1 MKNFTLSPEAF
12 ERYMDASV
20 ELFMECYA
28 DTISIDSD
36 AAAQEQDS
44 PRLHKK
50 CASLVKA
57 FHRRKKLLR
66 AAKGAFRITK
76 AAAVLVILCMSL
88 SSVLFVTVEAVRTP
102 IMNFYI
108 KEHEGNWELSNT
120 PFGTDP
126 NNLDHISKGSFN
138 EQDPLGELLSDEFYL
153 DSAEGNLN
161 DGLYAVYYNNDGKH
175 ISLHC
180 DITEGKL
187 GINTEN
193 AKVERFRVSDYDA
206 IFVVR
211 NNVHNPMLVWYNS
224 DIDRFF
230 MLHSDYFSKE
240 QLIDMAEIL
249 NFLMVQ

>member
-76 AAAVLVILCMSL
+76 AAVVLVILCMSL

-120 PFGTDP
+120 PFGTDL

-138 EQDPLGELLSDEFYL
+138 EQDPLGELIPDDFSLYSRNGALTNTLIADYRSGDEYIYFKSIHSDTTM
-153 DSAEGNLN
+153 
-161 DGLYAVYYNNDGKH
+161 H
-175 ISLHC
+175 INS
-180 DITEGKL
+180 
-187 GINTEN
+187 EN
-193 AKVERFRVSDYDA
+193 ADVEHIDLAGYDA
-206 IFVVR
+206 VLSSR
-211 NNVHNPMLVWYNS
+211 YDSQGNMLAWYNS
-224 DIDRFF
+224 DIEVFLYIDTNG
-230 MLHSDYFSKE
+230 LSKE
-240 QLIDMAEIL
+240 ELINVALSINNL
-249 NFLMVQ
+249 LSN